1 MSDDASFKDG
11 EKGPLAL
18 IAADAED
25 LKVVSAMVQDAVLMV
40 SDVNWQPRKRQAAFL
55 LNRFRWEDRAEAER
69 LGRAYE
75 RVRALLVVDDALRM
89 QANGIVR
96 DDPEMVLSLLSITFT
111 EGDTP
116 QLLLTFAGYGEIAL
130 KVEAVNLTLKDVTRP
145 YQAPSR
151 KAPVHPDS

>member
-1 MSDDASFKDG
+1 MSNDASFKDG
-11 EKGPLAL
+11 EERPLAL

-25 LKVVSAMVQDAVLMV
+25 LKVISAMVQDAVLTV
-40 SDVNWQPRKRQAAFL
+40 ADINWQPRRRQAAFL
-55 LNRFRWEDRAEAER
+55 LNRFRWEDRAQAER

-75 RVRALLVVDDALRM
+75 RVRALLVVEDALRM

-96 DDPEMVLSLLSITFT
+96 DDPEMVLSLLSITVS

-116 QLLLTFAGYGEIAL
+116 QLLLTFAGDGEIAL
-130 KVEAVNLTLKDVTRP
+130 KVEAVNVTLKDVTRP
-145 YQAPSR
+145 YRAPSR